1 MWHQLFR
8 SLWKNFE
15 TRFRSIL
22 ESLSRHRQLIADQ
35 AALIHYQQY
44 QLDMQAISN
53 HIRQYGEDREKNI
66 EDRERQEAAEMHR
79 KHLEVLQ
86 WFSAADTTTSD
97 QEQHTRIR
105 REYPGSGH
113 WILKNEKVRI
123 WQEDDTPP
131 SSILWL
137 NGKPGS
143 GNSLAKVPKSRPKRI
158 TTSQG
163 RRSLLRS

>member
-1 MWHQLFR
+1 MPLLKQYEGLFEQNEHMHPV
-8 SLWKNFE
+8 LV
-15 TRFRSIL
+15 
-22 ESLSRHRQLIADQ
+22 
-35 AALIHYQQY
+35 LIHYQQY
-44 QLDMQAISN
+44 QVDMQAISN

-86 WFSAADTTTSD
+86 WFSAADTTTLD

-113 WILKNEKVRI
+113 WILKNEKVRR

-137 NGKPGS
+137 NGKQGA

-163 RRSLLRS
+163 RRFLLQS